1 MTKLMDKAVEALR
14 NLPDPLQDD
23 LARMVLDLVS
33 DAPLALTSDEAAA
46 IAEAEAELARGER
59 TSAADVNAFW
69 SRHGV

>member
-1 MTKLMDKAVEALR
+1 MTKLTDKAVEALR

-33 DAPLALTSDEAAA
+33 DAPLALTLDEAAA

-59 TSAADVNAFW
+59 VSIADLGAFW